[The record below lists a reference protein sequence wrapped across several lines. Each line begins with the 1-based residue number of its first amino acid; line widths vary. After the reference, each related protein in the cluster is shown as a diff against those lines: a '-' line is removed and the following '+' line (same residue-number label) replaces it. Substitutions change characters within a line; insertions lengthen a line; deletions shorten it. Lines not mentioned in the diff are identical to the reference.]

1 MQVVIAGA
9 SGFLGS
15 HLSDA
20 LRARGHDVT
29 PLVRREAR
37 AGESRWDPAA
47 GTIDQAV
54 VDAADLVVNLAGT
67 PTAGNPHSA
76 KWARGMRESRIS
88 TTRVLAEAVAAAP
101 TPPAFLAGNAIG
113 YYGDHADEIVD
124 ETSDSR
130 GDSFLTLLTH
140 DWQAAADPAVA
151 AGARVCLLRTSPV
164 IDRASPPLAQLL
176 PLFKLGLGT
185 RIGDGH
191 QFMPMVSLRDW
202 LDAAAFLAEH
212 ADASGPFNLTCPV
225 PPTNREFTDALAEA
239 VGRKARLAAPRFLV
253 EKGAGRAAP
262 DLLGSIRATPDA
274 LEALGFS
281 FADEDARDVIAAALA
296 R

>member
-15 HLSDA
+15 HLSEA
-20 LRARGHDVT
+20 LAGRGHDVT
-29 PLVRREAR
+29 PLVRRPAQ
-37 AGESRWDPAA
+37 AGESEWDPHT
-47 GTIDQAV
+47 GRIDQDV
-54 VDAADLVVNLAGT
+54 IDAADLVVNLAGT
-67 PTAGNPHSA
+67 PTAGNPHSS
-76 KWARGMRESRIS
+76 KWARGMRESRVN
-88 TTRVLAEAVAAAP
+88 TTRVLAEAIAAAP

-113 YYGDHADEIVD
+113 FYGDHGDEVVD

-140 DWQAAADPAVA
+140 DWQDAAAPAVE

-164 IDRASPPLAQLL
+164 IDRKAPPLAQLL
-176 PLFKLGLGT
+176 LLFKLGLGS

-202 LDAAAFLAEH
+202 LDAVAVLAEH
-212 ADASGPFNLTCPV
+212 ESASGPFNVTCPV

-239 VGRKARLAAPRFLV
+239 VGRKARLAAPRFVV
-253 EKGAGRAAP
+253 EKAAGRAAP
-262 DLLGSIRATPDA
+262 DPLGSIR
-274 LEALGFS
+274 
-281 FADEDARDVIAAALA
+281 
-296 R
+296 